1 MTTTGLGP
9 AVAPG
14 AAPLRGELSGTIRQ
28 LPTHRRLVSQAEQT
42 KLNIALPLD
51 AIIVPASRPARNLEQ
66 AITLARATSSE
77 LLILCSRQVQPA
89 EVQQLL
95 AERSFDNAIV
105 VNLPDGYRHELLDF
119 PALASIERDLPKACF
134 SYSTDL
140 STKRNVGLILARM
153 LGWQRI
159 FFLDDDIRDITY
171 PDLQSTVSMLGSF
184 PAVGMRVT
192 DYPDNSVVCHAH
204 RVTGAS
210 QDVFV
215 TGAALA
221 VDCHADIGFFPDVYN
236 EDWLFFFDDA
246 SHGRLATSGLE
257 VTQLR
262 YEPFADPQR
271 AAWQEFG
278 DVLAEGLY
286 GLLHL
291 GKGAQDANRDY
302 WAQFLKARQSFLEAI
317 TERSHLA
324 DVDVQEQMVLS
335 VKSAL
340 SCSAGIKPE
349 LCERY
354 IRAWRQDLA
363 GWRRRIARL
372 STTMALGEA
381 LEELRLLP
389 ATDRHPAWPV
399 QHRPGATAGN
409 GVRGPVMLP
418 WSGTFRELAE
428 RAGGPGHDPAK
439 EPVLTSD
446 YYQG

>member
-1 MTTTGLGP
+1 MTAADLDLSL
-9 AVAPG
+9 APG
-14 AAPLRGELSGTIRQ
+14 TEPAGRPAEGIRQ
-28 LPTHRRLVSQAEQT
+28 HDTHRALVDQAGPRDVPLAGQ
-42 KLNIALPLD
+42 ALD
-51 AIIVPASRPARNLEQ
+51 AIIVPASRPAANLDQ
-66 AITLARATSSE
+66 AVTLARAASCR
-77 LLILCSRQVQPA
+77 LLILCSHGVRPR
-89 EVQQLL
+89 EVQELL
-95 AERSFDNAIV
+95 RERSFRQAIV
-105 VNLPDGYRHELLDF
+105 IDLPDGYHHPLLDF
-119 PALASIERDLPKACF
+119 PALRSVRRDLPDACS
-134 SYSTDL
+134 SYVTDL
-140 STKRNVGLILARM
+140 STKRNVGLLLARM
-153 LGWQRI
+153 LGWRRI

-221 VDCHADIGFFPDVYN
+221 VACHADIGFFPDVYN

-246 SHGRLATSGLE
+246 SSGRLATSGLE

-381 LEELRLLP
+381 LEELRLSP
-389 ATDRHPAWPV
+389 AADRHPAWPV

-428 RAGGPGHDPAK
+428 RAGGPGHDPVK